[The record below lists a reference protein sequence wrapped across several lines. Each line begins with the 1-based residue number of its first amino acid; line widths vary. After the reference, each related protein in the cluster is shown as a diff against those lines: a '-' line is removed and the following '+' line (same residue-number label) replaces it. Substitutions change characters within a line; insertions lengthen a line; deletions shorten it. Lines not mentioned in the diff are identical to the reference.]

1 MIQKT
6 IGCCIV
12 QIDEN
17 RIQGGLPKES
27 CVDPAAYLLMT
38 NVPRNVWQ
46 ALVFDHPQVVGR
58 LVDCDIVI
66 PPEYKQVSRQ
76 HAMVRGDQG
85 GLWIKDLGS
94 LGGTRLNGVPLLPQ
108 VKTRAV
114 VGDRMSLGGLELYFV
129 SPKASILDES
139 DAAAQE
145 RIEKS
150 RTVNFLTGP
159 AQKSNEIVSLDRI
172 SPAELEVIRWA
183 CRGLTTVEEIG
194 QKLYRSPHTVRTQ
207 LGSIYKKLGVH
218 SRDELLALLR
228 RSEIAWTQPEIFVEV
243 DLPIKTNPPS
253 ESQNIPESSD
263 R

>member
-1 MIQKT
+1 M
-6 IGCCIV
+6 
-12 QIDEN
+12 
-17 RIQGGLPKES
+17 
-27 CVDPAAYLLMT
+27 DPAAYLLMT

-58 LVDCDIVI
+58 LVDCEIVI

-85 GLWIKDLGS
+85 GLWIQDLGS
-94 LGGTRLNGVPLLPQ
+94 SGGTRLNGVPLLPQ

-114 VGDRMSLGGLELYFV
+114 VGDRITLGGLELYFV
-129 SPKASILDES
+129 SPNASILDES
-139 DAAAQE
+139 DAAVQE

-150 RTVNFLTGP
+150 RTVNFLAGP
-159 AQKSNEIVSLDRI
+159 SRKSNEIVPLDRI

-183 CRGLTTVEEIG
+183 CRGFTTVEEIG

-228 RSEIAWTQPEIFVEV
+228 RSDLAWTQPEILLHVN
-243 DLPIKTNPPS
+243 LPIKTNFPAG
-253 ESQNIPESSD
+253 SQNNPESND